1 MLKLKLQSFGHL
13 TRRTASFEKILML
26 GNIGGKRKRGQQR
39 MRWLDNI
46 THSDMNLSTLQE
58 ILKDIE
64 AWHAAV
70 HGVTKS
76 QTQLSDWTT
85 TRTKQTQ
92 RSTWS
97 KWEQCENKSLAKTGV
112 KGWNGGL
119 AAMLHRVSCT
129 KKHASGFLP
138 PFSLTFQWLAWTCD
152 QPCLTFPRYRI
163 LKTKVWWLCK
173 CSSGRPEVWR
183 RPDECLSPNPF

>member
-1 MLKLKLQSFGHL
+1 
-13 TRRTASFEKILML
+13 ML
-26 GNIGGKRKRGQQR
+26 GNIEGKRKRGQQR

-46 THSDMNLSTLQE
+46 THSMDMNLSTLQE
-58 ILKDIE
+58 IVKDSE

-70 HGVTKS
+70 NGVTKN
-76 QTQLSDWTT
+76 QTQLSDSTT
-85 TRTKQTQ
+85 TTTTTTKQTQ

-97 KWEQCENKSLAKTGV
+97 KWEQCENKSLAKRGV

-119 AAMLHRVSCT
+119 AAMLHRMSCT
-129 KKHASGFLP
+129 KKHVSGFLS
-138 PFSLTFQWLAWTCD
+138 PFSPTFQWLARTCD

-173 CSSGRPEVWR
+173 CSSREIRSLKEARWV
-183 RPDECLSPNPF
+183 SPSKPILGNVLARDSALVP